1 MNAESFSRHIA
12 ARCDDVGHPKF
23 DPRTFIHADPLFKK
37 GKCGLAL
44 HRTCPGRSF
53 PIDFRLPS
61 VVFQYGVFALD
72 DKVFVLKLAKVVGQ
86 QCETVVPITGD

>member
-23 DPRTFIHADPLFKK
+23 DPRTFIHTDPLFKK

-86 QCETVVPITGD
+86 QCEPVVPITGD